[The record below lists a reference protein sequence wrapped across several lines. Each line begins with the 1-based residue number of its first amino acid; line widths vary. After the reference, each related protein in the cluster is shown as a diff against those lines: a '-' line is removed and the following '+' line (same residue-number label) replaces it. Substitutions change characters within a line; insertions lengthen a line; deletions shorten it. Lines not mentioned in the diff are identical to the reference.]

1 MKAMILERRGEEAA
15 LLCEDGTFV
24 RRRVSGEVGETV
36 ELAAETVL
44 FPMKRR
50 SRWLRGAVA
59 AVLALTVTGGTLGYM
74 GGTASAYV
82 SLEVEDSAI
91 ELTVNHFGRVISVDA
106 VSEDAEELAQNLSRE
121 VKHRTVEDA
130 LDHTMNRLRDEGILK
145 DETDGVIAGVAS
157 DNGARKA
164 KLAETVEQAAA
175 GHPLVVTESSRAER
189 EQAREQHISIGKFG
203 MTRDHRELPKAGDW
217 NEAAGQTE
225 LSDETEPAVPAE
237 GEAELEAEP
246 QQDREPQRGEER
258 QEHAGRAPGE
268 RPAELLQGGEQ
279 QREQAETREQ
289 TPPQENRE
297 PPEQTLPQ
305 ENQGAPEQ
313 TPPQE
318 NREPPEQTPPQEN
331 REPQEQTPQ
340 QENRE
345 PPEQEPPQEN
355 RELAEHTP
363 PQENQQPQEQV
374 PQEQPQQPENP
385 GQQENS
391 GREVP
396 DGGIGPQGRDAMAFG
411 EPRGAGRPGM
421 SAPPQAP
428 GGMGERG
435 PA

>member
-164 KLAETVEQAAA
+164 KLAESVEQAAA

-237 GEAELEAEP
+237 GEAELEP
-246 QQDREPQRGEER
+246 VQDREPQRGEER
-258 QEHAGRAPGE
+258 QGHAGRTPGE
-268 RPAELLQGGEQ
+268 RPAELLQGDEQ
-279 QREQAETREQ
+279 QRGQVETREQ

-313 TPPQE
+313 TPQQE
-318 NREPPEQTPPQEN
+318 NRGAPEQTPPQEN
-331 REPQEQTPQ
+331 RELT
-340 QENRE
+340 
-345 PPEQEPPQEN
+345 
-355 RELAEHTP
+355 EHTP

>member
-44 FPMKRR
+44 FPGKRR

-106 VSEDAEELAQNLSRE
+106 VSEDAEELARNLSRE
-121 VKHRTVEDA
+121 VKHRKVEDA
-130 LDHTMNRLRDEGILK
+130 LDHTMSRLRAEGILK

-164 KLAETVEQAAA
+164 KLAESVEQAAA

-203 MTRDHRELPKAGDW
+203 MTRDHRELPKTGDW
-217 NEAAGQTE
+217 NESAGQLE
-225 LSDETEPAVPAE
+225 PSDESEPAVPAE
-237 GEAELEAEP
+237 GKAELEAGHA
-246 QQDREPQRGEER
+246 QDSEPQRGEER
-258 QEHAGRAPGE
+258 QGHADRMPGE
-268 RPAELLQGGEQ
+268 GPAEPRQRDEQ
-279 QREQAETREQ
+279 QREQDETREPPRENREPREQ
-289 TPPQENRE
+289 TPQQENRE
-297 PPEQTLPQ
+297 PAEQMPPQ
-305 ENQGAPEQ
+305 ENQKPPEQ

-318 NREPPEQTPPQEN
+318 NREPPEQTPQ
-331 REPQEQTPQ
+331 
-340 QENRE
+340 
-345 PPEQEPPQEN
+345 
-355 RELAEHTP
+355 
-363 PQENQQPQEQV
+363 QENQQPQGQG

-391 GREVP
+391 GREAP
-396 DGGIGPQGRDAMAFG
+396 DGGIGPQGEGAMAFA
-411 EPRGAGRPGM
+411 EPRGAGGPGM
-421 SAPPQAP
+421 PAPPNAP